1 MTLAVWGKNA
11 MAKLYQISTKRKRKE
26 RMLVFIYGR
35 GRMRAVGDA
44 LAMLTAG
51 MARTERFRSNRPDR
65 RPRVV
70 AVLDMV
76 DKVFM

>member
-1 MTLAVWGKNA
+1 
-11 MAKLYQISTKRKRKE
+11 
-26 RMLVFIYGR
+26 
-35 GRMRAVGDA
+35 MRVVGDA

-70 AVLDMV
+70 AVLDIV
-76 DKVFM
+76 DEVFIVVRLKCKGYALSESE

>member
-1 MTLAVWGKNA
+1 
-11 MAKLYQISTKRKRKE
+11 
-26 RMLVFIYGR
+26 MLVYIYGR
-35 GRMRAVGDA
+35 GKMRVVGDA

-70 AVLDMV
+70 AVLDIV
-76 DKVFM
+76 DEVFM